1 MKNPIIILL
10 ILVAFKVNGQGLF
23 FIGEKSFI
31 STEGFNL
38 KSNSDEI
45 FINDL
50 EIKFV
55 KDETN
60 KMIALTTKTKD
71 VNFAGKLIIYLDNG
85 MVITTSRES
94 IFDYVDKFAL
104 AIFYLT
110 DDDFSKLKNHN
121 INTIKY
127 SLKNEYGSDG
137 SFGGNFS
144 ASNKSKV
151 DFPVIISEF
160 YKN

>member
-1 MKNPIIILL
+1 MKNGIIIFLL
-10 ILVAFKVNGQGLF
+10 LLAFNVNGQNLF

-38 KSNSDEI
+38 KSNSDES

-55 KDETN
+55 KDEAN
-60 KMIALTTKTKD
+60 RMIALSTKTEG
-71 VNFAGKLIIYLDNG
+71 VSFAGKLIIYLDNG
-85 MVITTSRES
+85 MVITSSRES
-94 IFDYVDKFAL
+94 IFDYVDKLAL

-110 DDDFSKLKNHN
+110 DEDFSKLKSQN

-127 SLKNEYGSDG
+127 SLKNKYGSDG
-137 SFGGNFS
+137 AFGGNFS
-144 ASNKSKV
+144 ASNKSKIN
-151 DFPVIISEF
+151 FSEIISQF
-160 YKN
+160 YKK

>member
-1 MKNPIIILL
+1 MKNLVIIFLL
-10 ILVAFKVNGQGLF
+10 LVAFKVNGQGLF
-23 FIGEKSFI
+23 FIGEKSSI

-38 KSNSDEI
+38 KSNSDEY

-50 EIKFV
+50 EIKFL
-55 KDETN
+55 KDEAN

-94 IFDYVDKFAL
+94 IFDYVDKLAL

-110 DDDFSKLKNHN
+110 DDDFRKLNSYN

-137 SFGGNFS
+137 PFGGNFS

-151 DFPVIISEF
+151 DFPQIISEF
-160 YKN
+160 YKK

>member
-1 MKNPIIILL
+1 MKNGIIIFLL
-10 ILVAFKVNGQGLF
+10 LVAFKVNGQGLF

-38 KSNSDEI
+38 KSNSDEY

-55 KDETN
+55 KDEAN
-60 KMIALTTKTKD
+60 KMIALSTKTED
-71 VNFAGKLIIYLDNG
+71 VSFAGKLIIYLDNG
-85 MVITTSRES
+85 IVITSSRES
-94 IFDYVDKFAL
+94 IFDYVDKLAL

-110 DDDFSKLKNHN
+110 DEDFSKLKSHN

-127 SLKNEYGSDG
+127 SLRNEYGSDG
-137 SFGGNFS
+137 PFGGNFS

-151 DFPVIISEF
+151 DFPEIISEF
-160 YKN
+160 YKK